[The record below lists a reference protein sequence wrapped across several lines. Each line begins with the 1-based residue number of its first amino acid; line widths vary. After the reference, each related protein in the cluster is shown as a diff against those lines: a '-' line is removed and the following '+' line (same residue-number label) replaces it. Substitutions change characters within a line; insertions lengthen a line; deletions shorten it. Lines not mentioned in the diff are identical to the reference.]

1 MTLLHFSSYPRPLKA
16 VVIIIG
22 GFVFWHYGIV
32 YGLLGMRPEHHITN
46 IFRQRVGPVVTYN
59 ATIVYDTGYARV
71 PSIQTEREGSVVGRI
86 DNAQNRKDVAS
97 KIIYKKCYSENCGS
111 WNPFSAMSK
120 DVPEGTKEAFKRDI
134 MSTASMVG
142 AGWPI
147 HLPPPARS
155 EASSLIDQAISAPHA
170 QCMFDGWTDFFCLD
184 VEGGAFVYRYRSV

>member
-71 PSIQTEREGSVVGRI
+71 PSFRRNAKGR
-86 DNAQNRKDVAS
+86 
-97 KIIYKKCYSENCGS
+97 
-111 WNPFSAMSK
+111 
-120 DVPEGTKEAFKRDI
+120 
-134 MSTASMVG
+134 
-142 AGWPI
+142 
-147 HLPPPARS
+147 
-155 EASSLIDQAISAPHA
+155 
-170 QCMFDGWTDFFCLD
+170 
-184 VEGGAFVYRYRSV
+184 